1 MKYVIVIGDGM
12 PDLPSGP
19 RGSTP
24 LQEAHHPNMDE
35 VASRGVVGAV
45 DPIPEGME
53 PGSDVAIMGLMGYDP
68 KKYYTGRGPL
78 EAAGIGIELHEGDLA
93 FRCNLITEEEG
104 VLADYA
110 AGHIGDEEAKELI
123 TYLNLSLS
131 GPGQVKLY
139 AGVSYRHLL
148 VLEGGFSDHIKCMPP
163 HDAVG
168 RRIIE
173 IMVEPLD
180 EEGETT
186 AEFLNGLILRSQ
198 QLLSNHPINLERVK
212 KGLRPANMIWPWGFG
227 RKPTMPSFSSLYGLR
242 GSVISAVNLV
252 KGIGSCAG
260 MKVIEVPGA
269 TGYIDTNYEGK
280 ADYALKA
287 LDEGVELVYIHV
299 EAPDEAGHAGDFEL
313 KVKAIEDL
321 DRRLLG
327 RLLDKLDED
336 AVIAIVSDHL
346 TPISVKTHLKGP
358 IPFAYA
364 SAKGS
369 LKEKRK
375 FDEGLTRGVTPI
387 SGPSLLKMIL
397 GMISREAS

>member
-1 MKYVIVIGDGM
+1 
-12 PDLPSGP
+12 
-19 RGSTP
+19 
-24 LQEAHHPNMDE
+24 
-35 VASRGVVGAV
+35 
-45 DPIPEGME
+45 
-53 PGSDVAIMGLMGYDP
+53 
-68 KKYYTGRGPL
+68 
-78 EAAGIGIELHEGDLA
+78 
-93 FRCNLITEEEG
+93 
-104 VLADYA
+104 
-110 AGHIGDEEAKELI
+110 
-123 TYLNLSLS
+123 
-131 GPGQVKLY
+131 
-139 AGVSYRHLL
+139 
-148 VLEGGFSDHIKCMPP
+148 
-163 HDAVG
+163 
-168 RRIIE
+168 
-173 IMVEPLD
+173 
-180 EEGETT
+180 
-186 AEFLNGLILRSQ
+186 
-198 QLLSNHPINLERVK
+198 
-212 KGLRPANMIWPWGFG
+212 
-227 RKPTMPSFSSLYGLR
+227 
-242 GSVISAVNLV
+242 VISAVNLV